1 MKIKFLTIITCLLIS
16 SFAFTQ
22 QKFGHINVEQILTI
36 MPEAVTAELALQQ
49 EVTELQAQLQTMQEE
64 LQSKFKDYELNQN
77 TMSEAVRKDKETNL
91 QNLQQRILT
100 FEQTAQQSLTTKQNQ
115 LLEPVL
121 QKLQDAIN
129 KVAAEKGYAYIFN
142 VTDMTSTIIFSD
154 DSFDITDEVKTKLK
168 L

>member
-1 MKIKFLTIITCLLIS
+1 MKIKFLTLITCLLIS
-16 SFAFTQ
+16 SFGFTQ

-49 EVTELQAQLQTMQEE
+49 EFTELQKQLEEMQLE
-64 LQSKFKDYELNQN
+64 LQSKYKDYELNKA
-77 TMSEAVRKDKETNL
+77 TMSEAVRRDTETNL
-91 QNLQQRILT
+91 QNLQERILT
-100 FEQTAQQSLTTKQNQ
+100 FEQTAQQSLTNKQNQ

-129 KVAAEKGYAYIFN
+129 KVAEEKGYAYIFN
-142 VTDMTSTIIFSD
+142 VTDMTSTIIWSD
-154 DSFDITDEVKTKLK
+154 DSFDITDQVKTKLK